1 MNQTVS
7 PRSSSRNQRT
17 SWWLLLAAFALTITV
32 YWPGLSG
39 GFLFDDYP
47 NIVENHGVQPP
58 NASFSSL
65 VGAALSS
72 PSSEFKRPLAS
83 LSFAANYL
91 ATGLNPYWM
100 KLTNLVIHLL
110 NGLLVFLLARSLLLI
125 DSTSP
130 TSKAHPTPVGAAVGA
145 ASAAMPLRSGDTG
158 AEENQTQSIAA
169 EAAPTKAAVYGAA
182 VKRAGVVAALIAAG
196 WMLLPINLTG
206 VLYVVQRME
215 SMANLFVLLGL
226 IGYVAGR
233 RRMLGLDASLSS
245 THSPARSGELNL
257 ESSSTITR
265 GFITCLA
272 SIILFTSVGVL
283 AKETAVML
291 PLYAVLIEWMLFLF
305 RTRTGTRDY
314 RVVGMFTVLLLLP
327 MILGLIWLLP
337 QVFNPDYWSTR
348 DFGLRTRLLSES
360 RIVVDYI
367 HWTLL
372 PTPDALSFYHDDFR
386 ISTGLLKPWTTIASI
401 VFLGAL
407 ATLMIWLRQRRPLV
421 ALGIALFLGCQLL
434 TGTILPLELIYEHRN
449 YFASFGLLLAIVPL
463 LAAPSSAD
471 ATPHATQINS
481 DVATPGIPGDA
492 APAANALPMALPR
505 YVLLAGLMLCWATL
519 TALTAYAWGSP
530 LRLAEDLAGRAPQ
543 SPRAEYELG
552 RTYIIYSHY
561 DPASPFTKL
570 AYVPL
575 EKAAALPES
584 SILPEQAL
592 IFMNSR
598 MHLPLKDAWWDS
610 MISKL
615 KSRRSTVQDESSLGA
630 LTQCD
635 REHRCDL
642 PKNRMIEAYMA
653 ALSHP
658 DPSARLLAMYGDY
671 AWNVLDDHDLGG
683 RMTADAVKAAPNE
696 PAYRIT
702 LARMFAAQGRN
713 AEVRQQILALH
724 ELNIGGRLNS
734 DIATLRALM
743 PVDASK
749 RILR

>member
-1 MNQTVS
+1 MNQTAS
-7 PRSSSRNQRT
+7 HRRSSRHHRT
-17 SWWLLLAAFALTITV
+17 SWWLLLAAFALTIAV

-47 NIVENHGVQPP
+47 NIVDNHGVQPHD
-58 NASFSSL
+58 ASISSL
-65 VGAALSS
+65 AGAALSS
-72 PSSEFKRPLAS
+72 PSSEFKRPLSS

-91 ATGLNPYWM
+91 STGLDPYWM

-110 NGLLVFLLARSLLLI
+110 NGLLIFLLTRALLCSMLVG
-125 DSTSP
+125 
-130 TSKAHPTPVGAAVGA
+130 AHPVRESSTWIED
-145 ASAAMPLRSGDTG
+145 RSRTG
-158 AEENQTQSIAA
+158 CAPTGSRTGIIAA
-169 EAAPTKAAVYGAA
+169 LV
-182 VKRAGVVAALIAAG
+182 AAG

-245 THSPARSGELNL
+245 APSPARRGRLGWG
-257 ESSSTITR
+257 SSSTTTR

-272 SIILFTSVGVL
+272 SIIFFTSVGVL

-291 PLYAVLIEWMLFLF
+291 PLYAVLIEWTLF
-305 RTRTGTRDY
+305 RFRTYSGKRDY
-314 RVVGMFTVLLLLP
+314 RVAGMFIVLLLLP

-337 QVFNPDYWSTR
+337 QVFNPGYWSTR

-367 HWTLL
+367 RWTLL

-386 ISTGLLKPWTTIASI
+386 ISTGLLKPWTTLASI
-401 VFLGAL
+401 LFLA
-407 ATLMIWLRQRRPLV
+407 AVVTLMIWLRQRRPLV

-449 YFASFGLLLAIVPL
+449 YFASFGLLLAIIPL
-463 LAAPSSAD
+463 LAAPSNARVPEEHF
-471 ATPHATQINS
+471 TPIGTVSNENENPHSTPMNS
-481 DVATPGIPGDA
+481 DVATSSITDDA
-492 APAANALPMALPR
+492 ASAGKALPMALPR

-519 TALTAYAWGSP
+519 TALTAYAWGNP

-561 DPASPFTKL
+561 DPTSPFTAL
-570 AYVPL
+570 AYPPL
-575 EKAAALPES
+575 ERAAALPES

-610 MISKL
+610 MITKL

-658 DPSARLLAMYGDY
+658 DPSARLMAMYGDY
-671 AWNVLDDHDLGG
+671 AWNVLGDHELGV
-683 RMTADAVKAAPNE
+683 RMTEDAVKAAPSE

-702 LARMFAAQGRN
+702 LVRMLVAQGQK
-713 AEVRQQILALH
+713 ATALDALRQL
-724 ELNIGGRLNS
+724 ETLNIGGSLDHS
-734 DIATLRALM
+734 LTELQDLLG
-743 PVDASK
+743 K
-749 RILR
+749 Q